1 MILSLPAFY
10 TLFCRDWVWVFKGF
24 FQKYLFFLLGT
35 LLVREKVEKK
45 AGILAAVGACS
56 FAALVLEICFFPVE
70 IYDNPYIDLGMS
82 YVDNA
87 ITVGICL
94 GILAEIRCGTICIIS
109 RFAVPCWGCFC
120 MRSCI
125 FLLWQRLQPVW

>member
-1 MILSLPAFY
+1 MYKRQARRAAILLILSLPAFY

-56 FAALVLEICFFPVE
+56 FAALALAIGAFGIGTTAV
-70 IYDNPYIDLGMS
+70 S
-82 YVDNA
+82 Y
-87 ITVGICL
+87 THL
-94 GILAEIRCGTICIIS
+94 S
-109 RFAVPCWGCFC
+109 KAVFNTA
-120 MRSCI
+120 
-125 FLLWQRLQPVW
+125 

>member
-1 MILSLPAFY
+1 M
-10 TLFCRDWVWVFKGF
+10 VFKGF

-56 FAALVLEICFFPVE
+56 FAALVLEICFLPVE

-94 GILAEIRCGTICIIS
+94 GNFGGMYSVEPVPGTPC
-109 RFAVPCWGCFC
+109 AVWQKYDAVL
-120 MRSCI
+120 SVSSAV
-125 FLLWQRLQPVW
+125 LLCPAGDASV